1 MWPYKCMAVTV
12 TFIDSN
18 KPANSSGALH
28 TVQIAG
34 VHVARARASTHTHT
48 HTGGQLPCASQYA
61 TSGGQMPTALAH
73 LKAFCRGDLLFLA
86 SVPSV

>member
-48 HTGGQLPCASQYA
+48 HTLADSYHVLLSTPHQVDKCQQL
-61 TSGGQMPTALAH
+61 
-73 LKAFCRGDLLFLA
+73 
-86 SVPSV
+86 